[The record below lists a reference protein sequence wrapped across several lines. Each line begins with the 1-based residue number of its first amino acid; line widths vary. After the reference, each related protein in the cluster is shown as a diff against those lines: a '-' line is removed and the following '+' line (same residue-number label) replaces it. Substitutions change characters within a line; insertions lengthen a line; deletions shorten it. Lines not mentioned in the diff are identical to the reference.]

1 MLLFLHI
8 SFHLGAFP
16 HSLHPLETLK
26 AVVVEVVVV
35 VDAVVVVIIAIW
47 LMDLK

>member
-8 SFHLGAFP
+8 SFRLGAFP

-26 AVVVEVVVV
+26 AVDVDVVVV
-35 VDAVVVVIIAIW
+35 VVVVAIW